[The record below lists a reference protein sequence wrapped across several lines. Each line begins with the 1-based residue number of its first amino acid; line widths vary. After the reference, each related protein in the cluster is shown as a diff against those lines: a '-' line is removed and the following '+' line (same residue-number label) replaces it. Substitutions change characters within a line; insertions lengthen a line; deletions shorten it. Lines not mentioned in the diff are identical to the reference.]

1 VNKNLVEMAALFVVY
16 LFPLA
21 NVFGLEILFSK
32 RNVQTAKN

>member
-16 LFPLA
+16 LFPLG

-32 RNVQTAKN
+32 HNVKTAIN